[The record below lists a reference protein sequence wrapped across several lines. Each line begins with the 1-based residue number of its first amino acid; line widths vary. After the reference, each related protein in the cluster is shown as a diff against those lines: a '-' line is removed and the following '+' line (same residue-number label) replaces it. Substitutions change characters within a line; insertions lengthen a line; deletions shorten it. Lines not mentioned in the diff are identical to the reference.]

1 MSALAFSSP
10 RACSSASLSFLG
22 ALAAR
27 GCASRASRSS
37 STLRFRSPR
46 SSFSAFSFAAA
57 FSSSVASAFGFL
69 FFYPGGWYGF
79 PRGSSLGVCRGV
91 IFPARSVRAEL
102 TFLYSFFGLSPA
114 SFVGF
119 SYIALL
125 SVFSFLSVAAAS
137 LFFSSYTGWTTSLPL
152 GFSFVDYYCFC
163 GLGDVSCFVFY
174 FTSSY
179 FLVAPAFSPLTG
191 TLGFFGEGFLSGD
204 PFASSR
210 NLFATC
216 GSLELFEATEDAL
229 VFGGFTY
236 VGGCFAY
243 GGGGEF
249 LILSCSYRESF
260 IFCTCVSLISLCRSP
275 SSEPSRFTSLGLIT
289 ELSNFYISF
298 LVSGSSSSLSS
309 GFFNSSRQSF

>member
-10 RACSSASLSFLG
+10 RACSSASLSFFG

-102 TFLYSFFGLSPA
+102 TFLNSFFGLSTA

-119 SYIALL
+119 SYFALL
-125 SVFSFLSVAAAS
+125 SVFSFLSVAS
-137 LFFSSYTGWTTSLPL
+137 FYFSSITGWTTSLPL
-152 GFSFVDYYCFC
+152 GSSFAGYYCFC
-163 GLGDVSCFVFY
+163 GSGEVSFFAFC
-174 FTSSY
+174 FTSS
-179 FLVAPAFSPLTG
+179 FFFAAPPFSPFTG
-191 TLGFFGEGFLSGD
+191 TLSFFGEAFLSGD

-216 GSLELFEATEDAL
+216 GNRELFEATEDAL

-236 VGGCFAY
+236 VGGCFA
-243 GGGGEF
+243 
-249 LILSCSYRESF
+249 
-260 IFCTCVSLISLCRSP
+260 
-275 SSEPSRFTSLGLIT
+275 
-289 ELSNFYISF
+289 
-298 LVSGSSSSLSS
+298 
-309 GFFNSSRQSF
+309 